1 MAEKNEVLKTNE
13 NIEMLEKNRNNKNSF
28 SNWDP
33 DRKNLIIKILIS
45 IGLVLCIFG
54 IMDKIFEHTIFNFF
68 TTTYQECFQK
78 ETMVLQSLRL
88 SESTS
93 DQ

>member
-68 TTTYQECFQK
+68 KNLTKNLKRCF
-78 ETMVLQSLRL
+78 
-88 SESTS
+88 
-93 DQ
+93 